1 MTIAED
7 QQLVVDTVAA
17 VADREI
23 AAQVQAIE
31 SGGELG
37 PVLPLLEQ
45 QGLTQLGVAV
55 ERGGSGVDLV
65 TLLASLERVARRS
78 AASADLV
85 AALHVA
91 ELALATLADPPA
103 PSRRIVVD
111 GPDLRLRREKNRWE
125 LEGTAPR
132 VHHALLAD
140 RYLVVTD
147 DGAVDVPAHAAT
159 VGPVQRRT
167 GLRGTDPRSVDLTG
181 ATGGGPGLPASV
193 AVAARRLDWLTGAA
207 TGIGIGRRAV
217 DEAAAYL
224 RGREQF
230 GTVLA
235 DLPALRSMLAGMQGR
250 IEGAAAQLLVAA
262 TDHQDLERAGLA
274 AAAAVSAACDVAL
287 DAIQLHGGYGY
298 ITEYPVERL
307 LRDAVSLRASLG
319 GTRPLRQPAGRAL
332 AEAGR

>member
-1 MTIAED
+1 MTTTED

-17 VADREI
+17 FADREI
-23 AAQVQAIE
+23 AAQVPAVE
-31 SGGELG
+31 SVGELG

-45 QGLTQLGVAV
+45 QGLTQLGVPV
-55 ERGGSGVDLV
+55 ERGGSGVDLS
-65 TLLASLERVARRS
+65 TLLASLERIARRS
-78 AASADLV
+78 AATADLV
-85 AALHVA
+85 AAVHVA
-91 ELALATLADPPA
+91 ELAIATLADPPA
-103 PSRRIVVD
+103 PSRRVVVD
-111 GPDLRLRREKNRWE
+111 GPDLRLRRDADRWE
-125 LEGTAPR
+125 LDGTAPR
-132 VHHALLAD
+132 VHHATVAE
-140 RYLVVTD
+140 RFLVLTD
-147 DGAVDVPAHAAT
+147 DGAVDISADAAT

-167 GLRGTDPRSVDLTG
+167 GLRGTDPRTVDLTG
-181 ATGGGPGLPASV
+181 TTGDGPGLPGSV
-193 AVAARRLDWLTGAA
+193 AVAARRLHWLTGAA

-235 DLPALRSMLAGMQGR
+235 DLPALRAMLAGMQQR
-250 IEGAAAQLLVAA
+250 VEGAAAQLLGAA
-262 TDHQDLERAGLA
+262 TERQDLARAGLA
-274 AAAAVSAACDVAL
+274 AAAAVSAACDVAV